1 MKKNVFVLAFFC
13 CLSLFAQAQVAKY
26 CMNYADFVADKWT
39 PVEKLTEGRAMQAC
53 QLKTGDNYIYFRTG
67 DKIADKVLKKEAF
80 AVKYGDQL
88 FVNCR
93 NLRCKD
99 IPLDISSYTQAVR
112 YDNDKICVLAY
123 KACSGPLL
131 LSLGMDVAGFFVK
144 DLATDI
150 ALTVGSTALWITGE
164 SLSDKVCYLLD
175 DNANEKGKTAVTRM
189 NDEFIGNLLAND
201 ADLLAKYNAVS
212 AKHNRQSAANVLPI
226 LMEKGLVAMNNTK

>member
-39 PVEKLTEGRAMQAC
+39 PVEKLTEGRSMQAC
-53 QLKTGDNYIYFRTG
+53 QLKTSDNYIYFRTG
-67 DKIADKVLKKEAF
+67 DKDADKVLKKEAF
-80 AVKYGDQL
+80 AVMYGDQL

-99 IPLDISSYTQAVR
+99 IPLDVSRYTPAVR
-112 YDNDKICVLAY
+112 YDNDKICVMAY
-123 KACSGPLL
+123 KACNGALL
-131 LSLGMDVAGFFVK
+131 LSLGMDIASIFVD

-150 ALTVGSTALWITGE
+150 SLHVGSAALWITGE
-164 SLSDKVCYLLD
+164 CLSNKVCYLVD
-175 DNANEKGKTAVTRM
+175 SDANAQGKTAVTRM

-201 ADLLAKYNAVS
+201 TALLAKYNAVS
-212 AKHNRQSAANVLPI
+212 TKHNRQSAANVLPI